1 MLRAARDASAWTA
14 EAHRLGAELTEA
26 GPRPVSYGARLA
38 RVPLNS
44 DQGTLLE
51 LLACPVCHGSLEERV
66 GGLTC
71 RGCARLYGVRNRVPI
86 LFPNASSSGSDERS
100 LLPRLHHSLLARPS
114 VYDVVQKYGGGQTAA
129 EHVGKELQK
138 TAGKFVLDVGA
149 GTGAL
154 TAVLPSTTRYVWL
167 DNDTL
172 KLRGL
177 LSRRVE
183 CLAVLGDAAQLP
195 FRDSAIDVV
204 VIVDVSHH
212 LPADSLQ
219 QFLAAAARVTRDRL
233 IFVDAVRSPRPMS
246 KLLWTFDLGRHP
258 RSAEEL
264 VSAIG
269 TCFEVE
275 KLERFRIHHD
285 YLLCVATPRT
295 A

>member
-1 MLRAARDASAWTA
+1 LRNGVTGAVR
-14 EAHRLGAELTEA
+14 RRVRGAELDS
-26 GPRPVSYGARLA
+26 R

-44 DQGTLLE
+44 DVAILLE
-51 LLACPVCHGSLEERV
+51 LLACPVCHGSVEERA

-71 RGCARLYGVRNRVPI
+71 RTCGRTYGVRDRVPV
-86 LFPNASSSGSDERS
+86 LFPDGSASGSDVRG
-100 LLPRLHHSLLARPS
+100 LLLRLQHSLLARPR
-114 VYDVVQKYGGGQTAA
+114 VYNVVQKYGGGQTAT
-129 EHVGKELQK
+129 EQVRKELQT
-138 TAGKFVLDVGA
+138 TAGKTVLDVGA

-154 TAVLPSTTRYVWL
+154 GTVLPFATRYIWL
-167 DNDTL
+167 DNDIL

-177 LSRRVE
+177 LTRGVE
-183 CLAVLGDAAQLP
+183 CLAILGDAAQLP
-195 FRDSAIDVV
+195 FRDSSIDVV

-212 LPADSLQ
+212 LPTHSLQ
-219 QFLAAAARVTRDRL
+219 QFLAAAARVTRERL
-233 IFVDAVRSPRPMS
+233 IFVDAVRSPRLTS

-269 TCFEVE
+269 RSFVLE

-285 YLLCVATPRT
+285 YVLCVATPRT